1 MSGQCVEDLS
11 GYGAFECTKDGINGT
26 AFGQMGIA
34 VGLGGGVVGEP
45 DGDKVV
51 QRGVGLPVA
60 ASA

>member
-1 MSGQCVEDLS
+1 VEDLS